1 MKHTLKIALI
11 ATTVAACLSC
21 QKDEGTDNI
30 YLDVTPYNI
39 EGTWQLTE
47 WMGSPLA
54 EGAFVYM
61 ELTRQNRE
69 FTMYD
74 NMLGT
79 SNAINPT
86 SGIYSIGEDDVIWG
100 YYDNSGYTF
109 WSHKYVISELT
120 ATSMVWTAADNPE
133 DISVY
138 TRIDSIPEYVT
149 GGSASDGQTGDADNI
164 AGTGNNN

>member
-1 MKHTLKIALI
+1 M
-11 ATTVAACLSC
+11 TTFEITFNTRDYAIRQQL
-21 QKDEGTDNI
+21 QKAI
-30 YLDVTPYNI
+30 
-39 EGTWQLTE
+39 
-47 WMGSPLA
+47 LA
-54 EGAFVYM
+54 RELMYHYGFENDYFYGDSER

-79 SNAINPT
+79 SDAINPT

-138 TRIDSIPEYVT
+138 TRIDSIPESVT
-149 GGSASDGQTGDADNI
+149 GGSASDGQTGEADDI